1 METRNNWKAW
11 FYLAPM
17 LILMLIFTFYP
28 LINAFIISF
37 YDGYLPLANGGT
49 GSVASANLVL
59 TNYAVIFKN
68 QLFWQSIRNT
78 FVLAFISVPVSII
91 ISLFISVALK
101 SIPKLKGLFQTIF
114 FLPYVTNGIA
124 IGMAFAVMFNTDYGL
139 FNAVL
144 NLFGMEAVDWI
155 GSGSSW
161 WAQMG
166 ALMIF
171 TIWESLAFKI
181 LVFTSGLQNID
192 KQYYDAA
199 KIDHASKW
207 TIFKRI
213 TVPLLSPLILYISI
227 TSMIGALK
235 AYNSVIGL
243 FGEKLGG
250 QPYSMIT
257 IVAFVYKY
265 RSDFAFQGYY
275 SYAAAAAIIL
285 FFITLIFSLVQ
296 TMVSKKRVH
305 Y

>member
-1 METRNNWKAW
+1 METKNNWRAW
-11 FYLAPM
+11 LYLAPM
-17 LILMLIFTFYP
+17 LFLMAVFTFYP
-28 LINAFIISF
+28 LFNAFVISV
-37 YDGYLPLANGGT
+37 YRDYLPLANEGAGT
-49 GSVASANLVL
+49 ISGYTLS
-59 TNYAVIFKN
+59 NYSVIFNN
-68 QLFWQSIRNT
+68 QLFWQAVLNT
-78 FVLAFISVPVSII
+78 FVLAFVSVPVSII
-91 ISLFISVALK
+91 ISLFISVGLK
-101 SIPKLKGLFQTIF
+101 SIPKLKGFFQSIF
-114 FLPYVTNGIA
+114 FLPYVTNSIA
-124 IGMAFAVMFNTDYGL
+124 VGMAFAVMFHRNHGL
-139 FNAVL
+139 FNAIL
-144 NLFGMEAVDWI
+144 SWFGISAIDWI
-155 GSGSSW
+155 GGTATW

-199 KIDHASKW
+199 RIDAASKW

-213 TVPLLSPLILYISI
+213 TVPLLSPLIMYISI
-227 TSMIGALK
+227 TSLIGALK

-243 FGEKLGG
+243 FGERLGG

-275 SYAAAAAIIL
+275 SYAAAGAIIL
-285 FFITLIFSLVQ
+285 FFITLLFSAMQ
-296 TMVSKKRVH
+296 TMVAKRRVH

>member
-1 METRNNWKAW
+1 METKNNLKAW
-11 FYLAPM
+11 LYLAPM
-17 LILMLIFTFYP
+17 LILMAVFTFYP

-37 YDGYLPLANGGT
+37 YKDYLPLANDGA
-49 GSVASANLVL
+49 GSVTGYTIAN
-59 TNYAVIFKN
+59 YGVILRN
-68 QLFWQSIRNT
+68 QLFWQSMKNT

-91 ISLFISVALK
+91 ISLLISVALK
-101 SIPKLKGLFQTIF
+101 GIPKLKGFFQTIF

-124 IGMAFAVMFNTDYGL
+124 VGMAFAVMFHRDYGL
-139 FNAVL
+139 FNL
-144 NLFGMEAVDWI
+144 ILSWFGISALDWI
-155 GSGSSW
+155 GGTASW

-199 KIDHASKW
+199 KIDHATKW

-243 FGEKLGG
+243 FGDKLGG

-265 RSDFAFQGYY
+265 RSDFSFQGFY
-275 SYAAAAAIIL
+275 SYAASAAIIL
-285 FFITLIFSLVQ
+285 FIITLIFSLIQ
-296 TMVSKKRVH
+296 AMVSKKRIH

>member
-1 METRNNWKAW
+1 METKNNLRAW
-11 FYLAPM
+11 LYLAPM
-17 LILMLIFTFYP
+17 LLLMAVFTFYP
-28 LINAFIISF
+28 LFNAFVISF
-37 YDGYLPLANGGT
+37 YKDYLPLANDGAGSIT
-49 GSVASANLVL
+49 GYTIAN
-59 TNYAVIFKN
+59 YGVIFKN
-68 QLFWQSIRNT
+68 QLFWQSLKNT
-78 FVLAFISVPVSII
+78 FVLALVSVPLSII
-91 ISLFISVALK
+91 ISLLISVALK
-101 SIPKLKGLFQTIF
+101 SIPKLKGFFQTVF

-124 IGMAFAVMFNTDYGL
+124 VGMAFAVMFHRDYGL
-139 FNAVL
+139 FNLVL
-144 NLFGMEAVDWI
+144 SWFGITALDWI
-155 GSGSSW
+155 GGTASW

-199 KIDHASKW
+199 KIDHATKW

-243 FGEKLGG
+243 FGERLGA

-265 RSDFAFQGYY
+265 RSDFSFQGFY
-275 SYAAAAAIIL
+275 SYAASAAIIL
-285 FFITLIFSLVQ
+285 FFITLLFSVIQ
-296 TMVSKKRVH
+296 TVVSKKRIH

>member
-1 METRNNWKAW
+1 METRNNWRAW
-11 FYLAPM
+11 LYLAPM
-17 LILMLIFTFYP
+17 LFLMAVFTFYP
-28 LINAFIISF
+28 LVNSFIISF
-37 YDGYLPLANGGT
+37 YKDYMPLANQGIGT
-49 GSVASANLVL
+49 FTGYTLN
-59 TNYAVIFKN
+59 NYAVIFKN
-68 QLFWQSIRNT
+68 DLFWISVKNT

-91 ISLFISVALK
+91 VSLFISVALK
-101 SIPKLKGLFQTIF
+101 SIPKLKGFFQTIF
-114 FLPYVTNGIA
+114 FLPYVTNAIA
-124 IGMAFAVMFNTDYGL
+124 VGMVFAVMFHKDYGL

-144 NLFGMEAVDWI
+144 RLFGLRAIDWI
-155 GSGSSW
+155 GGTSKW
-161 WAQMG
+161 WAQMS
-166 ALMIF
+166 ALLIF

-199 KIDHASKW
+199 KIDSASKW

-227 TSMIGALK
+227 TSLIGAFK
-235 AYNSVIGL
+235 AYNSVVGL
-243 FGEKLGG
+243 FGQRLGG

-265 RSDFAFQGYY
+265 RSDFAFKGFY

-285 FFITLIFSLVQ
+285 FIITLIFSVLQ
-296 TMVSKKRVH
+296 TVISRKRVH

>member
-1 METRNNWKAW
+1 METKNNLKAW
-11 FYLAPM
+11 LYLAPM
-17 LILMLIFTFYP
+17 LLLMIVFTFYP
-28 LINAFIISF
+28 LINAFVISF
-37 YDGYLPLANGGT
+37 YKDYLPLANDGAGSIT
-49 GSVASANLVL
+49 GYTFANYSVIL
-59 TNYAVIFKN
+59 KN
-68 QLFWQSIRNT
+68 QLFKDSLKNT
-78 FVLAFISVPVSII
+78 FVLALVSVPVSII
-91 ISLFISVALK
+91 ISLFIAVALK
-101 SIPKLKGLFQTIF
+101 SIPKLKGFFQTVF

-124 IGMAFAVMFNTDYGL
+124 VGMAFAVMFHRDYGL
-139 FNAVL
+139 FNMVL
-144 NLFGMEAVDWI
+144 GWFNITPLDWI
-155 GSGSSW
+155 GGGSSW

-250 QPYSMIT
+250 QPYSMVT

-265 RSDFAFQGYY
+265 RSDFSFQGYY
-275 SYAAAAAIIL
+275 SYAASAAIIL
-285 FFITLIFSLVQ
+285 FIITLIFSLVQ
-296 TMVSKKRVH
+296 TMVSKKRIH